1 MNLNTTDLEEF
12 MKTVFRIFNKRDP
25 IKRKYIRAKES
36 PFMTK
41 DLGKDPN

>member
-25 IKRKYIRAKES
+25 SKRKYIRANEAL
-36 PFMTK
+36 FMTK